1 VRQCRLC
8 GETKSLAQFRITT
21 GTNRRHV
28 CNECRSLQKAGWD
41 FELSVAEVR
50 RLLAKRQTCEICGKR
65 PVNGRLRIDHD
76 HHTKKVRGVLCSN
89 CNVGL
94 GMFDD
99 DPELLEQ
106 AAEYIRERMHD
117 QAN

>member
-1 VRQCRLC
+1 VRTCRLC
-8 GETKSLAQFRITT
+8 KVEKPLAQFRITT
-21 GTNRRHV
+21 GLNRRHV

-41 FELSVAEVR
+41 FEISIAEVR
-50 RLLAKRQTCEICGKR
+50 TLLISRQTCEICGKR
-65 PVNGRLRIDHD
+65 PESIARLRIDHD
-76 HHTKKVRGVLCSN
+76 HLTGKVRGLLCSN

-106 AAEYIRERMHD
+106 AAEYLREKMHG
-117 QAN
+117 